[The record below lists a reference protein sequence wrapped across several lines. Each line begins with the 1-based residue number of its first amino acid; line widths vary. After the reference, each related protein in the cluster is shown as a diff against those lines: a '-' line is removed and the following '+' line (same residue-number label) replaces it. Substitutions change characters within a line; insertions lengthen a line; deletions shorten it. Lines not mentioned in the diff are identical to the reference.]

1 MKALVVD
8 DSLLARSLL
17 VGALKEIGI
26 SDVDQASDG
35 LSAVKLTLQESYS
48 IIMIDWNMPNML
60 GIDALRS
67 IRKKDIET
75 PIMMVTGLA
84 DALHIQ
90 EAIQAGV
97 NDYMIKPFNKKQAI
111 EKITSLLQIEA
122 PKACC

>member
-17 VGALKEIGI
+17 VGALKEVGI
-26 SDVDQASDG
+26 NDVDQASDG
-35 LSAVKLTLQESYS
+35 LSGVGLAQKTSYS
-48 IIMIDWNMPNML
+48 IILIDWNMPNML
-60 GIDALRS
+60 GIDALKS
-67 IRKKDIET
+67 MRKMGIEA

-84 DALHIQ
+84 DPLHIQ

-97 NDYMIKPFNKKQAI
+97 NDYMIKPFQKKQAV
-111 EKITSLLQIEA
+111 EKISSLLSIEA